1 MSVTYLPLETCNRH
15 WIFEGPLL
23 RCRRCGE
30 SQDLTDGRAFSHA
43 LGCPFW
49 GCQAQYLCR
58 ELAVILEQK
67 IQAGLF

>member
-1 MSVTYLPLETCNRH
+1 MSVPYLPLETWNKH
-15 WIFEGPLL
+15 WILEGLLL
-23 RCRRCGE
+23 RFRRCE
-30 SQDLTDGRAFSHA
+30 ASQDLTDGSAFSHA

-49 GCQAQYLCR
+49 GRQAQYPCR